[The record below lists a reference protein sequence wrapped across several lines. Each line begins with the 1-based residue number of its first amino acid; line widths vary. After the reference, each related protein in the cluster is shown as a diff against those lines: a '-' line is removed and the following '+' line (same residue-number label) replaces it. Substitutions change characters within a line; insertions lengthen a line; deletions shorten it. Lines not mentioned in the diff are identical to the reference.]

1 MNSKELQKK
10 IKRVEMLKEEIDV
23 WISERREQIPQ
34 LKAVRFMVDYNIKL
48 FKGIYKLYFTLERRE
63 KLDNEMTEDINSM
76 EENLNSILEYYR
88 KQFKGKPFK
97 IH

>member
-1 MNSKELQKK
+1 MNIKELQKK
-10 IKRVEMLKEEIDV
+10 IKRVEMIKEEIDV
-23 WISERREQIPQ
+23 WISEKREQIPQ
-34 LKAVRFMVDYNIKL
+34 LKAVRLVVDSNIKL

-63 KLDNEMTEDINSM
+63 KLDKEMTKYINSK
-76 EENLNSILEYYR
+76 EENLNSLLEYYR